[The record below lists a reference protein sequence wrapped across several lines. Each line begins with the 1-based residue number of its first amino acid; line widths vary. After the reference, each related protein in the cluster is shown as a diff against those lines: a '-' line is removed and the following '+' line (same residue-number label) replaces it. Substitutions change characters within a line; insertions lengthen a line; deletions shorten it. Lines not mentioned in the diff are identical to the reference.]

1 MASLT
6 RAGPTRVGADRS
18 GTLGPLL
25 ALGASLT
32 FGIEDYL
39 AALAARRTSALT
51 VALGLQLAGLVVLV
65 PVVLLTPGTA
75 SLGAVAIGAL
85 AGLLGTAGLVVY
97 LRAMAVGPIGV
108 VSPVAAIT
116 GAGLPVAWGVVVSGD
131 ELGAG
136 QFLGIAAGLAAVA
149 LVAATPGGPKR
160 PAGSGVWAALGAGL
174 GFGAFFIAL
183 DAAPADS
190 GLWPLIGAR
199 IASAVGVVVLL
210 RVVSRPAPPRDALP
224 LIALAGV
231 SGMVANALFL
241 FATRTGVLS
250 LASLL
255 SSLYPVVALLL
266 ARVLLDERLRRTQAI
281 GAGLAMCAVVLIVGS

>member
-1 MASLT
+1 M
-6 RAGPTRVGADRS
+6 
-18 GTLGPLL
+18 GPLL

-51 VALGLQLAGLVVLV
+51 VALGLQVVGFVVLM
-65 PVVLLTPGTA
+65 PVVLATPGTP
-75 SLGAVAIGAL
+75 SLAAIVLGAL
-85 AGLLGTAGLVVY
+85 AGLVGTAGLVVY

-108 VSPVAAIT
+108 VSPIAAIT

-131 ELGAG
+131 ELGPG
-136 QFLGIAAGLAAVA
+136 QFIGIAAGLAAVA
-149 LVAATPGGPKR
+149 LVAAVPDVDGRRGPR
-160 PAGSGVWAALGAGL
+160 TSVWVALAAGL

-183 DAAPADS
+183 DAAPSDS
-190 GLWPLIGAR
+190 GLWPLVGAR

-210 RVVSRPAPPRDALP
+210 RLVSRPAPPRDALP
-224 LIALAGV
+224 LIVVAGV
-231 SGMVANALFL
+231 AGMAANALFL
-241 FATRTGVLS
+241 LSTRVGVLS

-266 ARVLLDERLRRTQAI
+266 ARILLDERLRRSQAV
-281 GAGLAMCAVVLIVGS
+281 GATLAMLAVLLIIGS